1 MTITLDDHGMRLP
14 AYLNG
19 SYDLYFDEQYVWS
32 FTPGD
37 GDGTD
42 TGYYVR
48 WPTAMKFWLNGSAT
62 VTLREG
68 DKVLYEDEVTL
79 GEGKGRISFI
89 DDKGIPVMIDK
100 WGLLQRPFSG
110 RGAAVVEQMID
121 ITEEIIAV
129 LDGEL
134 GIKAWLAF
142 GSLLGAAREG
152 KVIGHD
158 SDVDLA
164 YLSHQD
170 SIVGMNREIFEIT
183 RVLRRAGLRV
193 LNKSGSF
200 VTVLFTAPDG
210 AVGSIDVYST
220 FHLDG
225 LLYETATVRAP
236 VPTSAI
242 EPLSTLEFEG
252 RELPT
257 PADPD
262 AMLEVS
268 YGPNWRVPDPSFQ
281 HTPPPSTTRRFD
293 GWFGSLMHQRR
304 EWERW
309 VRTSKATTGDG
320 PTAFGAWAL
329 ESLPEGAA
337 VVDIG
342 AGVGRDTIEAARRG
356 ATAYGLDF
364 ARGAFVEARRLKR
377 EEDLDAVFTLVN
389 LYDYRDAVTRAAE
402 ISHDAGARRIVLAG
416 CLLDSLEPD
425 GHDAFYAMLRMI
437 LGRGGTAYLEFAHDL
452 SRYEWLPGTGGHRH
466 EVRPGEVRRRL
477 ERIGGRVDLTT
488 TVPASRATEG
498 QARTRMVVRW
508 PRQGTAR
515 GTLPGTLPG
524 TQEGSA

>member
-14 AYLNG
+14 AQLGG

-32 FTPGD
+32 FTPGP
-37 GDGTD
+37 GDETEG
-42 TGYYVR
+42 GYYVR

-68 DKVLYEDEVTL
+68 DKVLFEDDVTL
-79 GEGKGRISFI
+79 GSGEGRIAFI

-110 RGAAVVEQMID
+110 RGQGVVEQMVD

-129 LDGEL
+129 LEREL
-134 GIKAWLAF
+134 GIQAWLAF

-170 SIVGMNREIFEIT
+170 SLVGLNREMFEIT
-183 RVLRRAGLRV
+183 RVLRRAGMRV
-193 LNKSGSF
+193 MNKSGSF

-236 VPTSAI
+236 VPVSAI

-252 RELPT
+252 RELPA

-262 AMLEVS
+262 TMLAVS
-268 YGPNWRVPDPSFQ
+268 YGPRWRVPDPSFQ

-309 VRTSKATTGDG
+309 VRTAKDEAADG
-320 PTAFGAWAL
+320 PTPFGAWAL
-329 ESLPEGAA
+329 DQLPDRAV

-342 AGVGRDTIEAARRG
+342 AGVGRDAVEAARRG
-356 ATAYGLDF
+356 ARCFALDY
-364 ARGAFVEARRLKR
+364 ARGAFIGARRAKR
-377 EEDLDAVFTLVN
+377 EEGLSLTCTLVN

-402 ISHDAGARRIVLAG
+402 IMHGVGGSRVVLAG
-416 CLLDSLEPD
+416 GLLDSLEPE
-425 GHDAFYAMLRMI
+425 GHEAFYTMLRMI

-452 SRYEWLPGTGGHRH
+452 SRYTWQPGTGGHRR
-466 EVRPGEVRRRL
+466 EVGPGEVRHRL

-488 TVPASRATEG
+488 TVPPSRATQG
-498 QARTRMVVRW
+498 QARTRLVVRW
-508 PRQGTAR
+508 PHLGPQK
-515 GTLPGTLPG
+515 
-524 TQEGSA
+524 GSA

>member
-14 AYLNG
+14 ADLNG

-32 FTPGD
+32 FTPGP
-37 GDGTD
+37 GDETD
-42 TGYYVR
+42 TGYHVR
-48 WPTAMKFWLNGSAT
+48 WPVAMKFWLNGSAT

-68 DKVLYEDEVTL
+68 DKVLYEDDVTL
-79 GEGKGRISFI
+79 GEGEGRISFV

-129 LDGEL
+129 LDREL

-170 SIVGMNREIFEIT
+170 TIVGMNREMFEIT
-183 RVLRRAGLRV
+183 RVLRRAGMRV

-236 VPTSAI
+236 VPPSAI

-309 VRTSKATTGDG
+309 VRTAKTEAGDG
-320 PTAFGAWAL
+320 PTPFGAWAL
-329 ESLPEGAA
+329 ESLPEAA
-337 VVDIG
+337 VVVDIG
-342 AGVGRDTIEAARRG
+342 AGVGRDTLEAARRG
-356 ATAYGLDF
+356 ARAFGIDF
-364 ARGAFVEARRLKR
+364 ARGAFVQARRIKR
-377 EEDLDAVFTLVN
+377 EENLDAVFTLVN

-402 ISHDAGARRIVLAG
+402 IAHVAGGRRVVLAG
-416 CLLDSLEPD
+416 GVLDSLEPE
-425 GHDAFYAMLRMI
+425 GHDAFYTMLRMI
-437 LGRGGTAYLEFAHDL
+437 LGRGGTAYIEFAHDL
-452 SRYEWLPGTGGHRH
+452 SRYEWKPGTGGHRR
-466 EVRPGEVRRRL
+466 EVSPGEVRHRV
-477 ERIGGRVDLTT
+477 ERIGGHIDLTT
-488 TVPASRATEG
+488 TVPPSRATQG
-498 QARTRMVVRW
+498 QARTRLVVRW
-508 PRQGTAR
+508 PRQGPLRGPHR
-515 GTLPGTLPG
+515 GTLQG
-524 TQEGSA
+524 TQKGSA

>member
-1 MTITLDDHGMRLP
+1 MTFTLDDHGMRLP
-14 AYLNG
+14 AALSG
-19 SYDLYFDEQYVWS
+19 SYDLYFDDQYVWS
-32 FTPGD
+32 FTPAPGD
-37 GDGTD
+37 ETDG
-42 TGYYVR
+42 GYYVR
-48 WPTAMKFWLNGSAT
+48 WPNAMKFWLNGTAT
-62 VTLREG
+62 VALKEG
-68 DKVLYEDEVTL
+68 DRTLFEDEVTL
-79 GEGKGRISFI
+79 GTGEGRISFI

-110 RGAAVVEQMID
+110 RGEGVVEQMID
-121 ITEEIIAV
+121 ITEQIIEV
-129 LDGEL
+129 LDRDL

-164 YLSHQD
+164 YLSHQET
-170 SIVGMNREIFEIT
+170 IVGLNREMFEIT
-183 RVLRRAGLRV
+183 RVLRRAGMRV
-193 LNKSGSF
+193 MNKTGSF

-236 VPTSAI
+236 VPVAAI

-268 YGPNWRVPDPSFQ
+268 YGPNWRVPDPSFA
-281 HTPPPSTTRRFD
+281 HTPPPSTYLRFD

-309 VRTSKATTGDG
+309 VRTHKDEAGDG

-329 ESLPEGAA
+329 DALPERAV

-342 AGVGRDTIEAARRG
+342 AGVGRDAIAAARRG
-356 ATAYGLDF
+356 ARAFALDF
-364 ARGAFVEARRLKR
+364 ARGAFQGARRVKR
-377 EEDLDAVFTLVN
+377 EEGLAIGFTLMN

-402 ISHDAGARRIVLAG
+402 IMHGVGGHRIVLAG
-416 CLLDSLEPD
+416 GLLDSVEPE
-425 GHDAFYAMLRMI
+425 GHDAFYTMLRMI

-452 SRYEWLPGTGGHRH
+452 SRYEWTPGTGGHRF
-466 EVRPGEVRRRL
+466 VVSPGEVRNRL
-477 ERIGGRVDLTT
+477 LRIGGIIDQTT
-488 TVPASRATEG
+488 TVTPSRATQG
-498 QARTRMVVRW
+498 MALTRMVVRW
-508 PRQGTAR
+508 PRMGSER
-515 GTLPGTLPG
+515 G
-524 TQEGSA
+524 QA